1 MTTVVWMSNDH
12 VGHYVSDDDFLR
24 SGDGNVVLLL
34 LSVDQQEHFYRNID
48 IVTLVNKNIVKP
60 SQERAVTFWGK
71 MPEYIR

>member
-34 LSVDQQEHFYRNID
+34 LSVDQQKHFNRNID
-48 IVTLVNKNIVKP
+48 IVT
-60 SQERAVTFWGK
+60 
-71 MPEYIR
+71 